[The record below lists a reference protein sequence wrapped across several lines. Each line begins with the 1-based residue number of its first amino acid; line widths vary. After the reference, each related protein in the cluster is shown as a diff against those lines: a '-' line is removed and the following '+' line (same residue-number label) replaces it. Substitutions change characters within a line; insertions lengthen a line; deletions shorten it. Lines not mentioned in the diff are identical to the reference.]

1 MDAAIA
7 YFKANPSQETYE
19 AVFAALEATAVTL
32 RTDDCWYALRNMGRG
47 KFYMKNISSRLTS
60 STSLISSGA
69 GQHFRFVGT
78 GTEGHYYVQCAKDM
92 SYLSPTGA
100 GSQQLTLVAD
110 RADAG
115 VYAVSSNLH
124 GQSFLVCQNPSGANV
139 FLSLGEMCDKVL
151 PSSATDAARWYI
163 EETAF
168 VPAGMENRAMDV
180 SGSDAIFDLSGRPS
194 KPTEKGFF
202 IIGSKKVLMK

>member
-32 RTDDCWYALRNMGRG
+32 RTDDCWYALRNVGRG

-78 GTEGHYYVQCAKDM
+78 GAEGHYFVQCAKDM
-92 SYLSPTGA
+92 SYLSPTG
-100 GSQQLTLVAD
+100 GNSQQLTFVEN

-115 VYAVSSNLH
+115 IYVVSSNLL

-139 FLSLGEMCDKVL
+139 FLSLNEMCDKVL

-168 VPAGMENRAMDV
+168 VPAGMENTAMDV
-180 SGSDAIFDLSGRPS
+180 GDSDVSFDLSGRPS
-194 KPTEKGFF
+194 KRVEKGIF
-202 IIGSKKVLMK
+202 IIGSKKVLIK